1 MQRALAAMTI
11 LTACV
16 SLSACTSMSSQA
28 ARGLEESA
36 QPVVSASAPVVSA
49 SAPVTSE
56 PTQASASQPEKRDRL
71 LSAPLPLNPALPG
84 LPSPVAPAV
93 SPATP
98 VDAAQAIA
106 LAAIIKEMAQSRAPR
121 GAQPLGPIHAA
132 RFDTGQ
138 QFEVQVQMEPGKCY
152 TMIGVGSPS
161 TDEVDLKLIA
171 VTPLGAMAPVLAIDN
186 TTGRQA
192 VLGAQPNC
200 FKWAWPIAAPV
211 NLVMRVPTGSGLA
224 AMQLYGR

>member
-1 MQRALAAMTI
+1 MQRALTATMI

-16 SLSACTSMSSQA
+16 SLSACTSGSSQS
-28 ARGLEESA
+28 ARGLEESTE
-36 QPVVSASAPVVSA
+36 PVVSASASVS
-49 SAPVTSE
+49 SE
-56 PTQASASQPEKRDRL
+56 PTQAATPPPEKGDRL
-71 LSAPLPLNPALPG
+71 LSAPLPPTSALPG
-84 LPSPVAPAV
+84 LPPPAAPAV
-93 SPATP
+93 SHATP

-106 LAAIIKEMAQSRAPR
+106 LAAIIKEMAQSQAPR